1 MARRQRCGFIAGLLS
16 RSIYKKAL
24 QKGAGLRKQKG
35 GILPLL
41 VANVIRRKAR
51 ESFKRRQA
59 HEDRL
64 LQEGA
69 GSGKRRK
76 RKNRKQKGGYILA
89 SLLKNL

>member
-1 MARRQRCGFIAGLLS
+1 MARRRQRGGFIVGLLS

-51 ESFKRRQA
+51 ESFKRQ
-59 HEDRL
+59 
-64 LQEGA
+64 
-69 GSGKRRK
+69 
-76 RKNRKQKGGYILA
+76 
-89 SLLKNL
+89 

>member
-1 MARRQRCGFIAGLLS
+1 MGRRRQRGGFIAGLLS
-16 RSIYKKAL
+16 RSIHKESL
-24 QKGAGLRKQKG
+24 QKRKQKG

-41 VANVIRRKAR
+41 MANVIRRKAR
-51 ESFKRRQA
+51 ESFKRRRT

-69 GSGKRRK
+69 GSRKRRK

-89 SLLKNL
+89 SLLKK